1 MHSIQYE
8 IDGEAV
14 RVAFNSDWSGQALI
28 LIGDQKIALP
38 AALFVRM
45 AKLINGIALDEI
57 LDRL

>member
-1 MHSIQYE
+1 MHNIQYE

-14 RVAFNSDWSGQALI
+14 TVGFNSDWSGQALI
-28 LIGDQKIALP
+28 LIGDRKIALP